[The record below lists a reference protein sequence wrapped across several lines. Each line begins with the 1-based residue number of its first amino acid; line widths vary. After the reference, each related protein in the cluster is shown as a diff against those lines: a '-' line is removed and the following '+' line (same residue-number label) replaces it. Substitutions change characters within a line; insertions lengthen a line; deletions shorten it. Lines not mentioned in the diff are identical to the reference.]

1 MPILG
6 IMKYDYTKDIAIR
19 DGIEY
24 PLKPYRQWLMKN
36 HESLVSGHFVKAI
49 YSRGKIRFTYDWS
62 TIYFL
67 ANEYGFFENYLNDGI
82 HN

>member
-1 MPILG
+1 MR
-6 IMKYDYTKDIAIR
+6 YDYSKDIVLHN
-19 DGIEY
+19 DVEY
-24 PLKPYRQWLMKN
+24 ALKPYRRWLMEN

-67 ANEYGFFENYLNDGI
+67 ANEYGFFENYLNNGI